1 MRSERRSSTSAR
13 ASHTYI
19 ASRVGGPASQPGHPT
34 HSPRRPRCVNV
45 VATKVPQPQQLAHVR
60 RVLINSVSD
69 VHQEDGCELYA
80 LHQAGAA
87 LIFIEQWSSQAA
99 LDRHTNGNVVRRV
112 KAAIDGSL
120 MEPPTLVT
128 ATAVPA
134 GVPQRGQLVAV

>member
-1 MRSERRSSTSAR
+1 M
-13 ASHTYI
+13 
-19 ASRVGGPASQPGHPT
+19 GGPAYQPGPPT
-34 HSPRRPRCVNV
+34 PPPRGTRWVNV
-45 VATKVPQPQQLAHVR
+45 VGPIVPEPEHFADVR